1 MPARLP
7 TATLGRTGLEVT
19 RLGYGAMELRGE
31 PRGRPVT
38 DDLAERML
46 NVVLDSGINYVD
58 TSNDYGRSEELIG
71 RFISHR
77 RAEYGLATKC
87 GCPPGGGREHIWT
100 RENLSRGL
108 EESLGR
114 LRTEY
119 VDVMQLHNPTPED
132 CEKGG
137 LVQALEDMRSQGKV
151 RWIGISTTVP
161 HLPAFLEWGV
171 FDVFQIPYSA
181 MQREHEN
188 WITEAARAG
197 IGTVIR
203 GGVAKGEPGVSG
215 ANRPE
220 SWERFKETKLEEI
233 REEGESNTA
242 FMLRFTLAHPG
253 LHTTIVGT
261 QNPEHLAENVRAALR
276 GPLSADVYAEAK
288 RRLAAAGLR
297 PQEAR

>member
-1 MPARLP
+1 MLARLP

-31 PRGRPVT
+31 PRGRPVA
-38 DDLAERML
+38 DDLAECVL
-46 NVVLDSGINYVD
+46 NTILDSGINYID
-58 TSNDYGRSEELIG
+58 TSNDYGHSEELIG
-71 RFISHR
+71 RFVSHR
-77 RAEYGLATKC
+77 RPEYGLATKC
-87 GCPPGGGREHIWT
+87 GCPPAGGREHVWT
-100 RENLSRGL
+100 RENLFRGL

-114 LRTEY
+114 LRTDY
-119 VDVMQLHNPTPED
+119 LDVMQLHNPTPED

-137 LVQALEDMRSQGKV
+137 LVQALEDMRVQGKV

-161 HLPAFLEWGV
+161 HLPTFLEWGV

-188 WITEAARAG
+188 WISKAAGAG

-215 ANRPE
+215 SNRPDF
-220 SWERFKETKLEEI
+220 WERFKETKLEEI

-242 FMLRFTLAHPG
+242 FMLRFALAHPD

-261 QNPEHLAENVRAALR
+261 QNPEHLTENAQAALR

-288 RRLAAAGLR
+288 RRLATAGLR
-297 PQEAR
+297 P